1 VAVLR
6 YSQQATKEDW
16 MAKKASDGPRRS
28 YRSTKTGRYV
38 TKKFA
43 KKHPKSTIKEKNP
56 LSTSSVER

>member
-1 VAVLR
+1 
-6 YSQQATKEDW
+6 